1 MTAINVESEREM
13 SETAASDKKAPIDL
27 YFAEV
32 TEDRDRF
39 RWHITDGCM
48 LIARSE
54 ISFESNFDAIN
65 DLDCVRGAARKGLVG
80 IVLNNNPNVGNYNYI
95 VAGNS
100 IVSYLVFETHPKLYR
115 NEPKGF
121 MVSLNS
127 FVQKVFKTFM
137 LPEEYIEWNMKNIQT
152 KTEEDK

>member
-1 MTAINVESEREM
+1 M
-13 SETAASDKKAPIDL
+13 
-27 YFAEV
+27 
-32 TEDRDRF
+32 
-39 RWHITDGCM
+39 
-48 LIARSE
+48 
-54 ISFESNFDAIN
+54 
-65 DLDCVRGAARKGLVG
+65 
-80 IVLNNNPNVGNYNYI
+80 GNYNYI